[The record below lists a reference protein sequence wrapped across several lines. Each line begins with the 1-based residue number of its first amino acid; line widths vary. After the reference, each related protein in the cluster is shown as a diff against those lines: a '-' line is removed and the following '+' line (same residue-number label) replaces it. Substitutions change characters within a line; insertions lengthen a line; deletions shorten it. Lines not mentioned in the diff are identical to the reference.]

1 MAEISRQAYADMFG
15 PTTGDKVRLADTE
28 LWIEVENDLTVYGEE
43 VKFGGGKVIR
53 DGMGQGQMTAQDCV
67 DLVLTNALIVD
78 HWGIVKADIGVKNG
92 RIFAV
97 GKAGNPD
104 IQPGVTIPIG
114 AATEVIAA
122 EGKIVTAG
130 GIDTHIHW
138 ICPQQAEEAL
148 VSGVTTMIGG
158 GTGPAAGTNATTC
171 TPGPWYIARMLQAAD
186 TLPVNIGLLGK
197 GNGSNP
203 DALREQIAAGA
214 IGLKIHEDWGATP
227 AAINCSL
234 EVAEE
239 MDVQVALHS
248 DTLNESG
255 FVEDTLA
262 AIGGRTIHTFHTE
275 GAGGG
280 HAPDIITACA
290 HPNILPS
297 STNPTLPYTVN
308 TNDTF
313 VKVSG
318 YQLNELLGQP
328 HNLVRH
334 PDMPKAAFADMWY
347 TLKQGEP
354 WSGIVKNRR
363 KNGDHYW
370 VRANAVPMVR
380 NGGVTGYM
388 SIRAKAT
395 PEEIAAVE
403 PLYKALNEGRSNKRL
418 HKGLVLRKGWLGKL
432 PTMPL
437 RWRVRSVMTALFVVL
452 AAALLATAA
461 GWVPLVAS
469 AVVMLLGTMIFEQQI
484 VRPVEDVARQALSV
498 ATGARNSVKHLNRS
512 DELGLTLRAVG
523 QLGLMCRWLINDV
536 SSQVVSVR
544 DGSDR
549 LAKGNEDLND
559 RTRQTV
565 ANVQQ
570 TVTTMNQMA
579 ASVQSNSETAAAA
592 DKLSMAASGAATEG
606 GSAMQTVVKTMDEI
620 ADSTQRI
627 GSITKLINDIAF
639 QTNILALNAAV
650 EAARAGEQGK
660 GFAVVAGEVRHLAS
674 RSASA
679 ANDIRKLIDA
689 SSSKV
694 LSGSEQVHAAGQTM
708 DDIVEQVQN
717 VTRLIAQ
724 ISHSTSEQ
732 ATGLSE
738 LTRAVA
744 ELDGITQKNAAL
756 VEESAQVSAMVKHR
770 ASPTSW
776 WWTT

>member
-1 MAEISRQAYADMFG
+1 MSSQSYVTQNAYPLDDD
-15 PTTGDKVRLADTE
+15 TTLMSTT
-28 LWIEVENDLTVYGEE
+28 DLNSY
-43 VKFGGGKVIR
+43 
-53 DGMGQGQMTAQDCV
+53 MT
-67 DLVLTNALIVD
+67 
-78 HWGIVKADIGVKNG
+78 H
-92 RIFAV
+92 
-97 GKAGNPD
+97 
-104 IQPGVTIPIG
+104 
-114 AATEVIAA
+114 
-122 EGKIVTAG
+122 
-130 GIDTHIHW
+130 
-138 ICPQQAEEAL
+138 
-148 VSGVTTMIGG
+148 
-158 GTGPAAGTNATTC
+158 
-171 TPGPWYIARMLQAAD
+171 
-186 TLPVNIGLLGK
+186 
-197 GNGSNP
+197 
-203 DALREQIAAGA
+203 
-214 IGLKIHEDWGATP
+214 
-227 AAINCSL
+227 
-234 EVAEE
+234 
-239 MDVQVALHS
+239 
-248 DTLNESG
+248 
-255 FVEDTLA
+255 
-262 AIGGRTIHTFHTE
+262 
-275 GAGGG
+275 
-280 HAPDIITACA
+280 
-290 HPNILPS
+290 
-297 STNPTLPYTVN
+297 

-328 HNLVRH
+328 HNVVRH

-380 NGGVTGYM
+380 NGQVTGYM

-403 PLYKALNEGRSNKRL
+403 PFYKALNEGCSNKRL
-418 HKGLVLRKGWLGKL
+418 HKGLVLRKGWSGKL
-432 PTMPL
+432 PTLPL
-437 RWRVRSVMTALFVVL
+437 RWRVRSVMAGLFVVL
-452 AAALLATAA
+452 AAVLLATSA
-461 GWVPLVAS
+461 GWAPLAAS
-469 AVVMLLGTMIFEQQI
+469 ALIMLTGTLLFEQQI
-484 VRPVEDVARQALSV
+484 VRPIENVARQALNV
-498 ATGARNSVKHLNRS
+498 ATGARNSVEHLNRS

-544 DGSDR
+544 DGSDQ

-606 GSAMQTVVKTMDEI
+606 GSAMQTVVRTMDEI

-694 LSGSEQVHAAGQTM
+694 QSGSEQVHAAGQTM

-756 VEESAQVSAMVKHR
+756 VEESAHVSAMVKHR
-770 ASPTSW
+770 AKRLEDAVTVLH
-776 WWTT
+776 